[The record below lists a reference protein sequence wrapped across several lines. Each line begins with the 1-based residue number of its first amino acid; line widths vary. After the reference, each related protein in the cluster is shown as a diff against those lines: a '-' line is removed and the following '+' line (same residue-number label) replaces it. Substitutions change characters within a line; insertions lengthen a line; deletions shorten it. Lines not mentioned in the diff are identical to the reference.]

1 MKNKE
6 KIIVQTS
13 VNSNIKIVWNTWTDP
28 KHIRKW
34 NTASK
39 DWHTTK
45 AENNL
50 TEGGRFTS
58 RMEAKDGSMGFD
70 FSGIYTQVT
79 PNKYIA
85 YFLDDN
91 RKVTIEFKE
100 EGDTVKIIETFEA
113 EGQNSIDMQRDG
125 WQEILNNFKKYT
137 ESL

>member
-13 VNSNIKIVWNTWTDP
+13 VNSNIKTVWNTWTDP

-58 RMEAKDGSMGFD
+58 RMEAKNGNMGFD
-70 FSGIYTQVT
+70 FSGMYPQVAS
-79 PNKYIA
+79 NKYIA
-85 YFLDDN
+85 YTLDDN
-91 RKVTIEFKE
+91 RKVTIEFRE